1 MSPPLLATVDVC
13 VVGSGAAGSTAAIA
27 AARGGARVLLIEKLP
42 FLGGTSTAVLDTF
55 YGFYT
60 PGARPHKVVAGIGD
74 EVIAALRA
82 LGPVVERPNTY
93 GAGIGVTYLAEHL
106 KVVWE
111 RLVELA
117 GARILLHAFLQ
128 DAEVR
133 DGIVETITVAT
144 KSGLRSVRARV
155 FIDASGDADLCRF
168 AGLAAERAGEL
179 EPAQTLT
186 TTFRMANV
194 DGGRRAGV
202 TRADL
207 HAAMATAAESG
218 AYDLPRREGSDHV
231 TPVSGMTATIMTRLE
246 STAAR
251 GGEPVDITDPDFL
264 TAVEI
269 AGRRQALEYAR
280 FLVDRVPGYEAS
292 SLVALGTQ
300 IGVRETR
307 RVYGDAR
314 LTRDDV
320 LGARRFADQIGLC
333 GAPIEDH
340 HVGVGTTW
348 RYLPEGAAVGIPY
361 GTLVVRDAANV
372 LVAGRCFSATH
383 DAHASVRSMA
393 QCMAMGQAAGTA
405 AAIAAAGSAGPR
417 GGGGGRLG
425 AASRGRRHARRRR
438 PQRGQ
443 AGGAE
448 PAHRRARDRCHGPPP
463 RPLLRAGPLERPTD
477 RGRAGRPLHR
487 RRRRGHRR
495 PLLLGSPGAPHR
507 APRRHRQGGRQR
519 RRAIGP
525 RCKDLHRRGGDV
537 SPDRRAHPD
546 PLRGGH
552 RRPGTGPAAG
562 GARGPRRQR
571 RPDPRGPGRRPRG
584 R

>member
-133 DGIVETITVAT
+133 DGIVESIIVAT
-144 KSGLRSVRARV
+144 KGGLRSVRARV

-168 AGLAAERAGEL
+168 AGFGAERAGEH

-194 DGGRRAGV
+194 DGRRRADV

-280 FLVDRVPGYEAS
+280 FLVDRVPGYEVS

-300 IGVRETR
+300 VGLRETR
-307 RVYGDAR
+307 RAYGDAR

-320 LGARRFADQIGLC
+320 LGARRFDDQIGLC

-340 HVGVGTTW
+340 RVGVDTTW
-348 RYLPEGAAVGIPY
+348 RYLPDGAAVGIPY
-361 GTLVVRDAANV
+361 GTLVVRDAVNV

-405 AAIAAAGSAGPR
+405 AAIAAAGSAVPR
-417 GGGGGRLG
+417 EVDVAALQARLRRDG
-425 AASRGRRHARRRR
+425 AILAIEEATPVASVA
-438 PQRGQ
+438 
-443 AGGAE
+443 
-448 PAHRRARDRCHGPPP
+448 
-463 RPLLRAGPLERPTD
+463 
-477 RGRAGRPLHR
+477 
-487 RRRRGHRR
+487 
-495 PLLLGSPGAPHR
+495 
-507 APRRHRQGGRQR
+507 
-519 RRAIGP
+519 
-525 RCKDLHRRGGDV
+525 
-537 SPDRRAHPD
+537 
-546 PLRGGH
+546 
-552 RRPGTGPAAG
+552 
-562 GARGPRRQR
+562 
-571 RPDPRGPGRRPRG
+571 
-584 R
+584 